1 MEIDEQEFECENKNN
16 DKCLSPSFKSNPEGS
31 DINKKNSLIDNENN
45 NINKSSLPKINI
57 NLDNDSDN
65 KNNCNNIFNFTDKIY
80 SKDEH
85 FKKLIFNKKMC
96 SQNNLINLKKF
107 LSVEYTRNFDKKSA
121 TSKFDN
127 DAKNQRKSLFHGARN
142 KLEEE
147 KGTINL
153 TVNNKCNRSNRSNRS
168 NRPSVCSKCS
178 NQKKYESN
186 KYNKFAAFLKLHA
199 KPKKPPKVLYMD
211 SVINKSNNL
220 KIDNDNDN
228 SFIRKENKF
237 QTIKSINTAKSMN
250 KNIIFTKT
258 VVDEI
263 NKKDIEE
270 ELIHNKTKNNSVT
283 KIEEKK
289 NQYQNSKYNEK
300 TKKEKHFERKKC
312 FPFQLF
318 CCLNYGLK

>member
-1 MEIDEQEFECENKNN
+1 MEIDEQELECINKNN
-16 DKCLSPSFKSNPEGS
+16 DKCLSGTFKSNPEES
-31 DINKKNSLIDNENN
+31 DINKKNSLIDNEKN
-45 NINKSSLPKINI
+45 NINKSPLPKINI

-65 KNNCNNIFNFTDKIY
+65 KNNCKNIFDFTDKIY

-85 FKKLIFNKKMC
+85 FNKLIFNKKMAT
-96 SQNNLINLKKF
+96 QNNLINLKKF
-107 LSVEYTRNFDKKSA
+107 LSVGYISQNFEKKSVI
-121 TSKFDN
+121 SKFDN
-127 DAKNQRKSLFHGARN
+127 KAKKQRKSLFHGARN

-153 TVNNKCNRSNRSNRS
+153 TVNNRSNRQSE
-168 NRPSVCSKCS
+168 CSKFS
-178 NQKKYESN
+178 NQKKYEFN
-186 KYNKFAAFLKLHA
+186 KCNKFAAFLKLQA

-211 SVINKSNNL
+211 SVINKCKTL
-220 KIDNDNDN
+220 KIDNDN
-228 SFIRKENKF
+228 SFILKENKY
-237 QTIKSINTAKSMN
+237 QTIRSVKTVKSMN

-258 VVDEI
+258 IVDEI

-283 KIEEKK
+283 KIEENK
-289 NQYQNSKYNEK
+289 NQYQNNKYYET
-300 TKKEKHFERKKC
+300 TKNEKHFERKKC

>member
-1 MEIDEQEFECENKNN
+1 MEIDEQEIEYVNKNN
-16 DKCLSPSFKSNPEGS
+16 DKGLSGTFKSNPEES

-57 NLDNDSDN
+57 NLDNDSNDKIN
-65 KNNCNNIFNFTDKIY
+65 SKNIFDFTDKIY

-85 FKKLIFNKKMC
+85 FNKLLFNKKMS
-96 SQNNLINLKKF
+96 SQNNLINLNKF
-107 LSVEYTRNFDKKSA
+107 LSVDYISHNFDKKSVI
-121 TSKFDN
+121 SKFDN
-127 DAKNQRKSLFHGARN
+127 EAKRQKKSLFHGARN
-142 KLEEE
+142 RLEEE

-153 TVNNKCNRSNRSNRS
+153 TVNNRSNRSNRS
-168 NRPSVCSKCS
+168 NRQSVCS

-220 KIDNDNDN
+220 NVDN
-228 SFIRKENKF
+228 SFIRKENKY

-258 VVDEI
+258 IVDEI

-270 ELIHNKTKNNSVT
+270 ELINNKTKNNSVT
-283 KIEEKK
+283 KIEENK
-289 NQYQNSKYNEK
+289 NQYQINKYNET
-300 TKKEKHFERKKC
+300 TKNEKNFERKKC